1 MERKN
6 PKQLRL
12 KPDLATLA
20 EEVHRSYQSAF
31 KTSISFQAFGNMV
44 MREGLNS
51 VVIGMAVATKNK
63 QEHKRKKRRRI
74 NG

>member
-12 KPDLATLA
+12 GPEIAALA
-20 EEVHRSYQSAF
+20 EEVHRDYRSAF
-31 KTSISFQAFGNMV
+31 KTDVSFQAFGNIV
-44 MREGLNS
+44 MRTGLS
-51 VVIGMAVATKNK
+51 EMAVAIKNK
-63 QEHKRKKRRRI
+63 RTRLRKRRRI

>member
-12 KPDLATLA
+12 EPEVAIKA
-20 EEVHRSYQSAF
+20 EEAHRDYQSAF
-31 KTSISFQAFGNMV
+31 KTSMSFHTFGNMAV
-44 MREGLNS
+44 LNGLDR
-51 VVIGMAVATKNK
+51 IHKATYN
-63 QEHKRKKRRRI
+63 KRRQIRKRRKI